1 MLRRSTTL
9 HDKKKENKRQLKLA
23 IENNRKKIEELDKQ
37 YSLKQSLGLPAEL
50 KGSVEVDAEHSRQV
64 EQLSNELNKVF
75 ILHLIILI
83 FSLFLQRKSSAST
96 LDPALIFPIA

>member
-23 IENNRKKIEELDKQ
+23 IENNRKKIEESDKQ

-50 KGSVEVDAEHSRQV
+50 KGSVEVDVEHSRQV
-64 EQLSNELNKVF
+64 EQLSNELNKV
-75 ILHLIILI
+75 
-83 FSLFLQRKSSAST
+83 
-96 LDPALIFPIA
+96 